1 MRNKEN
7 ENRVLEDV
15 RIVFRNFSGKEGRY
29 NREGARNFC
38 VLLDQDIATEMES
51 EGWNIKYLKPRD
63 ENEEPQAYIKVAIR
77 FGRVPQRIFLVN
89 NHGKFLLT
97 EDTISILDWADIQT
111 VDLIIRPYDTEI
123 NGAAFRKA
131 YVQSMYVTIRE
142 DELTEKY
149 YDIPDSAMNSMIQQ

>member
-63 ENEEPQAYIKVAIR
+63 ENEEPQAYLKVAIR
-77 FGRVPQRIFLVN
+77 FGRVSQRIFLVN

-123 NGAAFRKA
+123 NGAEFRKA
-131 YVQSMYVTIRE
+131 YVQSMHVTIRE